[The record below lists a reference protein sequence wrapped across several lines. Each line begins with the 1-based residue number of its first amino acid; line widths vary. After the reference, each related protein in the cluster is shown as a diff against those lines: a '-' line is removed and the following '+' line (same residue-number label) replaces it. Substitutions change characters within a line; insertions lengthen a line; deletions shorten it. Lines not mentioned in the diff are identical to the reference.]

1 MQMNSDAPLELGFY
15 GGAGTVTGSRHLLTY
30 GGRRLLFDCGLFQ
43 GLKKL
48 RLLNWE
54 PPPFDPRDI
63 DTAVLTH
70 THIDHCGAFPRL
82 VRQGY
87 PGEILC
93 SPPTLDVAPVLLLDA
108 AKLQEEDAAY
118 ANRKGF
124 SKHRPALPLFTA
136 EDVQHAL
143 RQLRAVPYGELRE
156 ACPGVNVAF
165 HDAGHILGSAFVEVQ
180 LDAAPAPRRLVFS
193 GDVGRYD
200 APLHR
205 DPSPLPACDVLIIE
219 STYGD
224 RAHDDT
230 PLVDQLCAPLCDA
243 LQRGGTVLIP
253 AFAMARVQVLTVALR
268 RLMEAGELPTVP
280 VHIDS
285 PMAVEITEAYRR
297 YAGSGSLDDDMTEAE
312 WSRLF
317 ARPQRRAPDG
327 PMAAGLRRTYRR
339 HGRDGDQRGL
349 TESEWRALFP
359 PEVHLHSSVEE
370 SRRLN
375 GLGGGRIIIS
385 SSGMLTGGRV
395 LHHLRRL
402 LPDARN
408 LIALAGY
415 QAPGTRGRALLDGA
429 KSLRVH
435 GEDIPAKAKVIALQ
449 GLSSHAD
456 AADLL
461 RWIRTASSPPKLV
474 FVTHGEPPA
483 AEAFARR
490 LRGELAVDV
499 RVPALNDVFD
509 LERELLTPA

>member
-1 MQMNSDAPLELGFY
+1 MSTNGDAFTIGFH
-15 GGAGTVTGSRHLLTY
+15 GGAGTVTGSRHLLTF
-30 GGRRLLFDCGLFQ
+30 GGRRVLVDCGLFQ
-43 GLKKL
+43 GLKQL

-54 PPPFDPRDI
+54 PPPFDVQSLDA
-63 DTAVLTH
+63 AVLTH

-82 VRQGY
+82 VRLGY
-87 PGEILC
+87 RRDIFC
-93 SPPTLDVAPVLLLDA
+93 SPPTHDVAPVLLMDA
-108 AKLQEEDAAY
+108 ARLQEEDAEY
-118 ANRKGF
+118 ANRKRF
-124 SKHRPALPLFTA
+124 SKHQPALPLFTA
-136 EDVQHAL
+136 DDARKAL
-143 RQLRAVPYGELRE
+143 RLLRSVPYGESR
-156 ACPGVNVAF
+156 AVAERIDATF
-165 HDAGHILGSAFVEVQ
+165 HDAGHILGSAFVEMQ
-180 LDAAPAPRRLVFS
+180 LKATGSSRTIVFS

-205 DPSPLPACDVLIIE
+205 DPSPLPACDVLVLE

-268 RLMEAGELPTVP
+268 RLMESGELPTVP

-285 PMAVEITEAYRR
+285 PMAVELTEAYRT
-297 YAGSGSLDDDMTEAE
+297 YAGTESLDDDMTEEE
-312 WSRLF
+312 WARLF
-317 ARPQRRAPDG
+317 PRPQRRDPDG
-327 PMAAGLRRTYRR
+327 PLAADLRRKYRR
-339 HGRDGDQRGL
+339 HARDGDRHGL
-349 TESEWRALFP
+349 TDSEWKALFP
-359 PEVHLHSSVEE
+359 PEVHFHSSVEE
-370 SRRLN
+370 SRQIN

-415 QAPGTRGRALLDGA
+415 QAPGTRGRALLEGA
-429 KSLRVH
+429 RTIHMH

-461 RWIRTASSPPKLV
+461 RWVRTAPALPRLI
-474 FVTHGEPPA
+474 FVTHGEPDA

-490 LRGELAVDV
+490 LRTELSAVDV
-499 RVPALNDVFD
+499 RVPRLNDVFD
-509 LERELLTPA
+509 LEQELAT